1 MFSMAHRLAE
11 PSDDD
16 TDIARLR
23 QLDGS
28 WTVTAMSL
36 AWALGFWMATQARW
50 WIHPWFIAKFFV
62 VLALSGWHGSLAAAL
77 RRRQEQP
84 QLPSPA
90 WHRRATALLL
100 TCLVLIAIM
109 VIVKPSIVGFQR
121 G

>member
-1 MFSMAHRLAE
+1 MAHRLAE

-62 VLALSGWHGSLAAAL
+62 VLALSGWHGSLAPPCAAVKS
-77 RRRQEQP
+77 
-84 QLPSPA
+84 SPNSPHPPGTGA
-90 WHRRATALLL
+90 PPR
-100 TCLVLIAIM
+100 C
-109 VIVKPSIVGFQR
+109 S
-121 G
+121 